1 MKIKDGKIEFC
12 CKESRDKPYTFGFDK
27 YSNDI
32 WQSVEIFNED
42 GFLQNEGTRIEQTIK
57 FCPFCGVATRT
68 ETITDEEIER
78 GFKQYTKEQKND
90 ILNDMLYM
98 AIDGTYSKEF
108 KDNFVDIV
116 LNGKY
121 EKGITLKR

>member
-1 MKIKDGKIEFC
+1 MKIKNKKIEFC
-12 CKESRDKPYTFGFDK
+12 CEESERHSYAFGLDSDYK
-27 YSNDI
+27 SI
-32 WQSVEIFNED
+32 WQSVEIFDID

-121 EKGITLKR
+121 EKGVTLKR